1 MWHISEKRIV
11 HLLFIRFRSFL
22 MKQHYYYNGRFT
34 VNIVNVLVN
43 EIFGEI
49 PNGARINRKQEI
61 HSYELLNSIVVTL
74 IQ

>member
-34 VNIVNVLVN
+34 VNVVNVLINV
-43 EIFGEI
+43 IGENQAAHKHKKKI
-49 PNGARINRKQEI
+49 STN
-61 HSYELLNSIVVTL
+61 Y
-74 IQ
+74 